1 VVATVGERS
10 LNISRQ
16 RVGHGKKVTLV
27 SGNKLTTYKKD
38 PLNTYLRYFS
48 LSSSALHVKLKTQSL
63 SNSWVVQSSD
73 LDAAFGLKEHISGSH
88 ASSTKS
94 VHVEANISL
103 CLLPLSDPDCY
114 DGIFFP
120 LCHWLIWL

>member
-27 SGNKLTTYKKD
+27 LGNKLTTYKKD
-38 PLNTYLRYFS
+38 TLNTYLRYFS

-73 LDAAFGLKEHISGSH
+73 LDAAFGLKEHISGSQPAALPH
-88 ASSTKS
+88 RPNPSMWKQT
-94 VHVEANISL
+94 SL
-103 CLLPLSDPDCY
+103 CVY
-114 DGIFFP
+114 F
-120 LCHWLIWL
+120 LCLIRTAIRI